1 MKIRTDFLIIGSGI
15 AGLTYAIKVATD
27 FPDKSILIVTKS
39 NELESN
45 TRYAQGGIAA
55 VLIPSES
62 DYQSHYQDT
71 LIAGDFLN
79 SSSIVDLTVKSASAR
94 IGEIISWGASFD
106 KNGHSLYDLCLEGG
120 HSQKRILHHKDITG
134 LEIQRTL
141 LNKIKEFPSIKILTH
156 FFANDLILHPRHSD
170 TCIGAQFI
178 NIATEKEYEVFSE
191 KTIVCTG
198 GIGQVYKNTTNP
210 LIATGDGIAMAARA
224 GAAIESMEFVQFHPT
239 ALFSKGENPSFL
251 ISEAVRGAGAILVN
265 HKGNPFMNN
274 YSGLGS
280 LAPRDIVARA
290 IEHEMKKEQAEH
302 VYLDCTN
309 IPIASFRN
317 DFPNIYYKCRSINIE
332 PDRDLIP
339 VVPAAHY
346 LCGGIK
352 TDQWGQCTIKNL
364 YAIGE
369 CASTG
374 LHGAN
379 RLASNSLLEAL
390 VFAHQA
396 YVHSTASLSKASP
409 STLPEIH
416 SEKPEKLTTADIEA
430 DRIKSG
436 INSLMT
442 DHAGIVR
449 NTGSI
454 LSGIKELD
462 TISEEISLL
471 KSSYKKTEILNL
483 AGIAGLILR
492 ASLQRKENKGL
503 YYNTDLIQ
511 PKHKIRA

>member
-1 MKIRTDFLIIGSGI
+1 MKPNTDFLIIGSGI
-15 AGLTYAIKVATD
+15 AGLTYAIKVAVN
-27 FPDKSILIVTKS
+27 FPGKNILIVTKN

-55 VLIPSES
+55 VLIPSRSE
-62 DYQSHYQDT
+62 YQSHCKDT
-71 LIAGDFLN
+71 LIAGDYLN
-79 SSSIVDLTVKSASAR
+79 NPDIVDLTVKSASER
-94 IGEIISWGASFD
+94 IEEIIAWGTSFD
-106 KNGHSLYDLCLEGG
+106 KNEQGEYDLCLEGG

-141 LNKIKEFPSIKILTH
+141 LNKIKEFPSIKVLTH
-156 FFANDLILHPRHSD
+156 FFAKDLIIHPEHSD
-170 TCIGAQFI
+170 TCIGAQFL
-178 NIATEKEYEVFSE
+178 NIATDEEYQIFSE

-224 GAAIESMEFVQFHPT
+224 GAAIENMEFIQFHPT
-239 ALFSKGENPSFL
+239 ALFSKNENPSFL
-251 ISEAVRGAGAILVN
+251 ISEAVRGTGAELVN
-265 HKGNPFMNN
+265 HKGIAFMKN
-274 YSGLGS
+274 YSSLGS

-290 IEHEMKKEQAEH
+290 IEHEIKKEQTEH
-302 VYLDCTN
+302 VYLDCTK
-309 IPIASFRN
+309 IPTSKFK
-317 DFPNIYYKCRSINIE
+317 DHFPNIYHKCHSIGIE
-332 PDRDLIP
+332 PDKNPIP

-352 TDQWGQCTIKNL
+352 TNQWGQSSIKNL

-396 YVHSTASLSKASP
+396 YLHSTATMSKTSTASMVKIP
-409 STLPEIH
+409 FEK
-416 SEKPEKLTTADIEA
+416 SENILIEDLEAQQIKEK
-430 DRIKSG
+430 
-436 INSLMT
+436 INTLMT
-442 DHAGIVR
+442 NHAGIVR
-449 NTGSI
+449 NTESI
-454 LSGIKELD
+454 LTGIKELN
-462 TISEEISLL
+462 TISETIEALRY
-471 KSSYKKTEILNL
+471 SYRKVEILNL
-483 AGIAGLILR
+483 AKVAELILK

-503 YYNTDLIQ
+503 HYNTDFV
-511 PKHKIRA
+511 